1 MPCICHLNPIF
12 RSQDLIIDLLYHQI
26 KYANAHS
33 IPFLAINGGHGTSSY
48 LNNIKSGIGIYMR
61 GLKGVSLNPLNSS
74 QAVVLGGTISAEAV
88 SGFASF
94 KKQSTAGGCDCTG
107 FTSPML
113 GGGHG
118 WLQYV
123 FFERMFPLLYTPSM
137 SLLGNDALQPNV
149 YLRVGILTLSPS
161 TEAATDS

>member
-1 MPCICHLNPIF
+1 MHIIYSYPASAILVLSF
-12 RSQDLIIDLLYHQI
+12 RSQVLIIDLLSHQI
-26 KYANAHS
+26 KYANSHS
-33 IPFLAINGGHGTSSY
+33 IPFLAINGGHGTSTY

-61 GLKGVSLNPLNSS
+61 GLKGVSLSPRNSS
-74 QAVVLGGTISAEAV
+74 QAIVLGGTISAEAV

-123 FFERMFPLLYTPSM
+123 FHERVLPLLYHPSM
-137 SLLGNDALQPNV
+137 PLLEKYALQPIIN
-149 YLRVGILTLSPS
+149 P
-161 TEAATDS
+161 E